1 MKRNRIVLILSV
13 IGSIVFIS
21 FNGTST
27 SYAILWFALLF
38 PAVLFGYTYYVYLH
52 FKVYQNIERK
62 TVVKGERIPFNFI
75 LANEDYVTFTNI
87 RVAFKSDV
95 ATVDDVDPDE
105 EYCLLPGEKISK
117 STTLCCKYRGEYK
130 VGVHSV
136 TVTDFLKVFTI
147 SYPTLTVINMR
158 VFPRVVDINN
168 PSFIPEINDVKNVSC
183 APPRKQDYLDI
194 DMRKY
199 ISGDSMRIIHW
210 KTSAKRN
217 ELISRKYSDELRT
230 EAVMILDLSKSKE
243 KDARKL
249 AVEDKVL
256 ETVLSIVKYYVK
268 IKEPLRLIYFDGKL
282 KNIVIKNKADFDLF
296 YNRCVDI
303 KFSSSIA
310 LSEII
315 RAIPSYFNSQAF
327 TMIATCNFTE
337 DMCNV
342 CATLIQAYSA
352 VTLLNVCDKFDPE
365 KYDLNPKVNTIPI
378 DLNDEIDQVL
388 NKT

>member
-1 MKRNRIVLILSV
+1 M
-13 IGSIVFIS
+13 IGAIVFIS
-21 FNGTST
+21 FNGRST

-52 FKVYQNIERK
+52 FKVYQSIDRK
-62 TVVKGERIPFNFI
+62 IVVKGENIPFNFI

-136 TVTDFLKVFTI
+136 TVTDFLKVFKI

-158 VFPRVVDINN
+158 VLPRVVDISK
-168 PSFIPEINDVKNVSC
+168 PSFIPEANDVKNISC
-183 APPRKQDYLDI
+183 APPQKRDFLDI
-194 DMRKY
+194 DMRQY
-199 ISGDSMRIIHW
+199 IAGDSMKIIHW
-210 KTSAKRN
+210 KTSAKRH
-217 ELISRKYSDELRT
+217 ELMSRKYSDELRT
-230 EAVMILDLSKSKE
+230 EAVLLLDLSKSKE
-243 KDARKL
+243 KGARRL

-256 ETVLSIVKYYVK
+256 ETVLSVAKYYVK
-268 IKEPLRLIYFDGKL
+268 IKEPLRLIYFDGEL
-282 KNIVIKNKADFDLF
+282 KNIVIKNKSDFDLF

-303 KFSSSIA
+303 KFWSTVAVSKIVK
-310 LSEII
+310 
-315 RAIPSYFNSQAF
+315 AIPSYFNSQAF
-327 TMIATCNFTE
+327 TMIATCNFTK
-337 DMCNV
+337 DMSNV
-342 CATLIQAYSA
+342 CSMLIQADSA
-352 VTLLNVCDKFDPE
+352 VTLVNVSDKFERE
-365 KYDLNPKVNTIPI
+365 KYDLNQKVNVIPI
-378 DLNDEIDQVL
+378 DLNDDIEQVL